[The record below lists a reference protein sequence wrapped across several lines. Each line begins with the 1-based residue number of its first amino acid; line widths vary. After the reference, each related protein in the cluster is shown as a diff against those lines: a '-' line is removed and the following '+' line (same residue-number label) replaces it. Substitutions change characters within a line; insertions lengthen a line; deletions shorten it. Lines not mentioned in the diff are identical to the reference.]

1 MSQIEKTIHSARAR
15 AALALALSFAI
26 AAATGCGGG
35 GGGGGASPT
44 PTPSSAPTQSNWSP
58 AKNGFSNSGS
68 FNLTFNTNASASCR
82 WALTDSAYSAMS
94 SNCSGSGTTSQSC
107 AVSGLTDGSRVVYLA
122 CSGSSGAADT
132 AATNTHVPLIIDT
145 VPPTIQITAPDNG
158 SSWFTST
165 PPTVVSVSYS
175 DDRSGANPAELEVNF
190 TLMGRKLS
198 ITDLF
203 GRDATANATTSRTD
217 AANSNPLYR
226 TSVTRFDSTD
236 FDPPDRVWTI
246 DRCGGGSNLRASVTG
261 SDFPVLFWDSLCSA
275 IWMVPAA
282 DAEALKVAAPGGVVA
297 AAAAP
302 ERNLI
307 FAAIS
312 GSTTLRI
319 YNAATGA
326 AAGTVALPDEPT
338 ALSYN
343 PANSRLY
350 IAYDSRL
357 EIGVY
362 SLASGA
368 LLSPIPVGA
377 TPIHLR
383 AWPTTAG
390 DVMYTAWDVV
400 YRLFRVGAAGAELAA
415 ADIGPQTPRGLAIA
429 VASNKAFAPRR
440 AEGDVRSVNVST
452 GAASTIPTGSLPSAI
467 FDADG
472 EVIVINAGDETASV
486 INAATGAVTRTSAL
500 SAPVS
505 SGARAGGRNFLVED
519 LWQISPSAEL
529 VIEASI
535 RDRAGNL
542 SSASIS
548 ITVRP
553 ETPGAGRE
561 AIAKTSPRKTR

>member
-1 MSQIEKTIHSARAR
+1 
-15 AALALALSFAI
+15 
-26 AAATGCGGG
+26 
-35 GGGGGASPT
+35 
-44 PTPSSAPTQSNWSP
+44 
-58 AKNGFSNSGS
+58 
-68 FNLTFNTNASASCR
+68 
-82 WALTDSAYSAMS
+82 MS
-94 SNCSGSGTTSQSC
+94 SNCSGSGTASHSC
-107 AVSGLTDGSRVVYLA
+107 AVSGLSDGARVIYLA
-122 CSGSSGAADT
+122 CSGSGGAADT
-132 AATNTHVPLIIDT
+132 AATNTHVPLTIDT

-158 SSWFTST
+158 SSWFTSQ
-165 PPTVVSVSYS
+165 PPSVVSVSYS
-175 DDRSGANPAELEVNF
+175 DDRSGANPADLEVKF
-190 TLMGRKLS
+190 TLMERELS

-203 GRDATANATTSRTD
+203 GRDAIANAATSRTD
-217 AANSNPLYR
+217 AGNSNPLYR
-226 TSVTRFDSTD
+226 TSVTRFDSND
-236 FDPPDRVWTI
+236 FDIPDRVWTI

-261 SDFPVLFWDSLCSA
+261 SDFPILFWDTLCSS
-275 IWMVPAA
+275 IWAVPAA
-282 DAEALKVAAPGGVVA
+282 DAEAVKISAQGAVTA

-307 FAAIS
+307 FAAVS

-326 AAGTVALPDEPT
+326 AAGTVVLPDEPT

-362 SLASGA
+362 SPASGT
-368 LLSPIPVGA
+368 LLSPIPVSA

-390 DVMYTAWDVV
+390 DVVYTAWNVV

-415 ADIGPQTPRGLAIA
+415 ADIGPQSPRGLALA
-429 VASNKAFAPRR
+429 TASNKAFAPRR
-440 AEGDVRSVNVST
+440 AEGDVRSVNMST
-452 GAASTIPTGSLPSAI
+452 GAATTIPTGSLPSAI

-472 EVIVINAGDETASV
+472 EVVVINAGDETASA
-486 INAATGAVTRTSAL
+486 INAATGAVTRAVLL
-500 SAPVS
+500 SAPAS
-505 SGARAGGRNFLVED
+505 GGARAGGRNFLVED
-519 LWQISPSAEL
+519 LWQISASSEL

-553 ETPGAGRE
+553 ETPGAGRDAVAE
-561 AIAKTSPRKTR
+561 TPPRKYK

>member
-1 MSQIEKTIHSARAR
+1 M
-15 AALALALSFAI
+15 
-26 AAATGCGGG
+26 
-35 GGGGGASPT
+35 
-44 PTPSSAPTQSNWSP
+44 
-58 AKNGFSNSGS
+58 
-68 FNLTFNTNASASCR
+68 TFNTNVSASCR

-107 AVSGLTDGSRVVYLA
+107 SVSGLSDGARVIYLA
-122 CSGSSGAADT
+122 CSGSGGADT
-132 AATNTHVPLIIDT
+132 ATTNTHVPLTIDT

-158 SSWFTST
+158 SSWFTSQ
-165 PPTVVSVSYS
+165 PPSVVSVSYS
-175 DDRSGANPAELEVNF
+175 DDRSGANPADLEVKF
-190 TLMGRKLS
+190 TLMERELS

-203 GRDATANATTSRTD
+203 GRDAVANAATSRTD
-217 AANSNPLYR
+217 AGNSNPLYR
-226 TSVTRFDSTD
+226 TSVTRFDSTS
-236 FDPPDRVWTI
+236 FDIPNRIWTI

-261 SDFPVLFWDSLCSA
+261 SDFPVLFWDTLCSH
-275 IWMVPAA
+275 IWAVQAA
-282 DAEALKVAAPGGVVA
+282 DAEAVKISAPGAVTA

-307 FAAIS
+307 FAAVS
-312 GSTTLRI
+312 GSATLRI

-326 AAGTVALPDEPT
+326 AAGTVVLPGEPT

-343 PANSRLY
+343 PSNSRLY

-362 SLASGA
+362 SPASGT
-368 LLSPIPVGA
+368 LLSPIPVSA

-390 DVMYTAWDVV
+390 DVVYTAWNVV

-415 ADIGPQTPRGLAIA
+415 ADIGPQSPRGLALA
-429 VASNKAFAPRR
+429 TASNKAFAPRR
-440 AEGDVRSVNVST
+440 AESDVRSMNVST
-452 GAASTIPTGSLPSAI
+452 GAATTIPTGSLPSSI

-472 EVIVINAGDETASV
+472 EVVVINTGDETASA
-486 INAATGAVTRTSAL
+486 INAATGAVTRTVPL
-500 SAPVS
+500 SAPAS
-505 SGARAGGRNFLVED
+505 GGARAGGRNFLVED
-519 LWQISPSAEL
+519 LWQISSSAEL

-561 AIAKTSPRKTR
+561 AVAATLSRKTK